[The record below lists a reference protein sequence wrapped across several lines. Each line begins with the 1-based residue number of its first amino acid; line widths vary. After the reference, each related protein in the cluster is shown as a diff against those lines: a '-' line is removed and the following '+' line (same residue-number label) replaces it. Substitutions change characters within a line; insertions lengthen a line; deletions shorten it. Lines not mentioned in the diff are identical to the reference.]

1 MQQRNRPIAKLIK
14 WFVNREKGMVVDARS
29 EIQRRFYALD
39 WADQKKILMAFLSSG
54 KSDRLWAYKQ
64 LSQHWDSSLFPKDK
78 ELWDAYREDGLV
90 RPAIECFPKKYLQQH
105 RDEFCNANY
114 YAYCRRFVDDI
125 NFEIDKERIT
135 PKGYMMLMRHGK
147 RPLSDDEAKT
157 LLYKQIYLLCCLPP
171 NIHLEYGYLCRGIN
185 IENEDFPTAME
196 FRNIYAMVK
205 VLEEYEKIELS
216 QSFYQW
222 SGDAYVSFIQ
232 SEVYASLMK
241 ETVSLH
247 RLFDKKIFLAK
258 KMMYEAI
265 PEEYIQDDDQWHISR
280 YEKMPLSQFD
290 SFRAYLAYY
299 HLLDESDFLQEGA
312 DEKVQMASPK
322 QIKEMIA
329 TNPAIAT
336 LIEKFGIDVEDNNDC
351 PF

>member
-1 MQQRNRPIAKLIK
+1 
-14 WFVNREKGMVVDARS
+14 
-29 EIQRRFYALD
+29 
-39 WADQKKILMAFLSSG
+39 
-54 KSDRLWAYKQ
+54 
-64 LSQHWDSSLFPKDK
+64 
-78 ELWDAYREDGLV
+78 
-90 RPAIECFPKKYLQQH
+90 
-105 RDEFCNANY
+105 
-114 YAYCRRFVDDI
+114 
-125 NFEIDKERIT
+125 
-135 PKGYMMLMRHGK
+135 
-147 RPLSDDEAKT
+147 
-157 LLYKQIYLLCCLPP
+157 
-171 NIHLEYGYLCRGIN
+171 
-185 IENEDFPTAME
+185 ME
-196 FRNIYAMVK
+196 FRDIYAMVK

-299 HLLDESDFLQEGA
+299 YLLDESDFLQEGA